1 MNEKLYQANI
11 KLQDENNVL
20 KDDKRILNL
29 RVEEKDKVIND
40 LLSKIATL
48 EYEVERL
55 ESTINQVD
63 KYVDKMS
70 YEVIVDNPKKDLQKI
85 LRK

>member
-1 MNEKLYQANI
+1 MK
-11 KLQDENNVL
+11 
-20 KDDKRILNL
+20 
-29 RVEEKDKVIND
+29 EKDKVIN
-40 LLSKIATL
+40 LLLERIATL